1 MLNIAVIEDQPV
13 YSRELTEEIMACSC
27 HEQPEI
33 TCFESG
39 EAFFA
44 SGWRNASYAAVF
56 IDIELNGM
64 DGLDGL
70 EAARCLR
77 QKGYRAMIVFT
88 TNHEQFVYEGYE
100 VEAFRYL
107 RKPVKRQEI
116 QACIERMEKDM
127 DSSALIFSFNRKKY
141 CIPYRDILYISSCGH
156 YLTVHTRER
165 EYEWKYLLKE
175 LQPKLPGQFVRCH
188 RSFVVNMDYMR
199 KLDGKRIFLNNGEE
213 IDVAAG
219 YLDDVRKAFSRLV

>member
-1 MLNIAVIEDQPV
+1 MLNIAIIEDQPV
-13 YSRELTEEIMACSC
+13 YSRELAEEIMACSC

-44 SGWRNASYAAVF
+44 SGWKEASYAAVF

-64 DGLDGL
+64 NGL
-70 EAARCLR
+70 ETARLLR
-77 QKGYRAMIVFT
+77 KNGYPAMIVFA

-116 QACIERMEKDM
+116 QSCIERMEKDAGG
-127 DSSALIFSFNRKKY
+127 SALTFSFNRKQY

-156 YLTVHTRER
+156 YLTIHTRER
-165 EYEWKYLLKE
+165 EYEWKYLLKD
-175 LQPKLPGQFVRCH
+175 LQPKLPGRFVRCH
-188 RSFVVNMDYMR
+188 RSFAVNLDYMR
-199 KLDGKRIFLNNGEE
+199 KLDGKRIFLDNGEE

-219 YLDDVRKAFSRLV
+219 YLDEVRKAFSRLV